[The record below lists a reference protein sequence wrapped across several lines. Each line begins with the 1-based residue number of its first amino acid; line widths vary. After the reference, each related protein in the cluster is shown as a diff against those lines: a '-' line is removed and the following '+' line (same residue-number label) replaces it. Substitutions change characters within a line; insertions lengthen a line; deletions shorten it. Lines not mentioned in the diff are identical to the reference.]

1 AWMSL
6 NVSSTAYWMSYGPRR
21 PSAIRLAEAI
31 VHERT
36 DLPRLRAS
44 ARFVRFPL
52 GEPAQ
57 ASFVEPGLPAP
68 VHPGIDR
75 PLVGE
80 HTPRTGTTSASPRP
94 VWISQGLSRP
104 VLQDGLQSD

>member
-1 AWMSL
+1 MSL

-44 ARFVRFPL
+44 ARFVL
-52 GEPAQ
+52 GEPGSGFLRGA
-57 ASFVEPGLPAP
+57 GAP
-68 VHPGIDR
+68 CAVHPGIDR